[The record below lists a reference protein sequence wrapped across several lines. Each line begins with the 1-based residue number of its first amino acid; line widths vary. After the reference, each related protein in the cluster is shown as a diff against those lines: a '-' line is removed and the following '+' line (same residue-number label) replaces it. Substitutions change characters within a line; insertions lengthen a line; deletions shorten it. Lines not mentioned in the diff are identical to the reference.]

1 VLDRVAASA
10 TALDLT
16 GAGSSLPYWA
26 GAIIAG
32 LVIIA
37 GMLAFMRNGVDGVS
51 TPLMHGALVLMIAF
65 AGWWALD
72 YFARRDLLA
81 ERQVLDARAFELAAR
96 AVAAGSALACLD
108 AIAGDIVEDACEKAV
123 FATPE
128 ATAAAVSYVA
138 AQLSLLVSAGD
149 YARRAGSGMTHL
161 RHAIEADPFGIVAH
175 VLAVRDGCTPA
186 QCGVFALLQD
196 PRRIGANLAER
207 VFEARLKTYAAAWPT
222 PGARPVASN
231 APPATAPQ
239 PTVATGPRVPN
250 NLYFPSA
257 SSIPPVNIMTAE
269 PAAPPPP
276 HDTTG
281 AAETTPSSRK
291 QPPGAAPARQP
302 PSSAAAPARSP
313 PTPLAPP
320 Q

>member
-1 VLDRVAASA
+1 
-10 TALDLT
+10 LDLT
-16 GAGSSLPYWA
+16 GAGSSLPFWA
-26 GAIIAG
+26 VAVIAG

-37 GMLAFMRNGVDGVS
+37 GMLAFIRNGVDGVS
-51 TPLMHGALVLMIAF
+51 TALMHGALVLMIAL

-81 ERQVLDARAFELAAR
+81 ERRVLDSRAFELAAR
-96 AVAAGSALACLD
+96 AVAPGSALACLD
-108 AIAGDIVEDACEKAV
+108 AIAGNVVEEACEKAI

-149 YARRAGSGMTHL
+149 YARRAGSGSGMTHL
-161 RHAIEADPFGIVAH
+161 RRAIEADPFGIVAH

-186 QCGVFALLQD
+186 QCGVFALMQD
-196 PRRIGANLAER
+196 PRRVGANLADR
-207 VFEARLKTYAAAWPT
+207 VFESRLKTYATAWPA
-222 PGARPVASN
+222 PGPRPVANSN
-231 APPATAPQ
+231 SPPAAAPQ

-269 PAAPPPP
+269 PAAPTPP

-281 AAETTPSSRK
+281 AAETTPPPRK
-291 QPPGAAPARQP
+291 PPPGAPATRQP
-302 PSSAAAPARSP
+302 ASSAAAPARSP